1 MAREQTDEAQTAEAR
16 EGGERQARPHT
27 ETAQADRRFCDAVGI
42 REAERH
48 DGDTVN
54 EMDNTLEHDDQAIV
68 CALRGYIAEI
78 RELDES
84 SRELD
89 RRRRDIYSEAR
100 NFGFSTDAI
109 KRIARQRHDGEAK
122 AEADDLVLYLDL
134 LGNKQAPARFKA
146 GEAFSTI
153 VFGSCGFPSD
163 FADALGD
170 A

>member
-1 MAREQTDEAQTAEAR
+1 MHDIAHDDEA
-16 EGGERQARPHT
+16 
-27 ETAQADRRFCDAVGI
+27 
-42 REAERH
+42 
-48 DGDTVN
+48 
-54 EMDNTLEHDDQAIV
+54 IV
-68 CALRGYIAEI
+68 AKLRGYVAEI
-78 RELDES
+78 RELNDAS
-84 SRELD
+84 KGLD

-153 VFGSCGFPSD
+153 AFGSTDWPSD
-163 FADALGD
+163 MAELDGTQN
-170 A
+170 

>member
-1 MAREQTDEAQTAEAR
+1 MFE
-16 EGGERQARPHT
+16 
-27 ETAQADRRFCDAVGI
+27 V
-42 REAERH
+42 
-48 DGDTVN
+48 
-54 EMDNTLEHDDQAIV
+54 EHDDAAIV
-68 CALRGYIAEI
+68 AKLRGYVAEI

-84 SRELD
+84 SKELD

-122 AEADDLVLYLDL
+122 AEADDLVLYLDM
-134 LGNKQAPARFKA
+134 LGNKEAPARFKA

-153 VFGSCGFPSD
+153 AFGSTDWPSD

>member
-1 MAREQTDEAQTAEAR
+1 MCWRSTVDSKMWHKR
-16 EGGERQARPHT
+16 
-27 ETAQADRRFCDAVGI
+27 
-42 REAERH
+42 
-48 DGDTVN
+48 VN
-54 EMDNTLEHDDQAIV
+54 EMHDIAHDDEAIV
-68 CALRGYIAEI
+68 AKLRGYVAEI
-78 RELDES
+78 RELNDAS
-84 SRELD
+84 KGLD

-153 VFGSCGFPSD
+153 AFGTTAWPCD
-163 FADALGD
+163 FAADLSADTDLIKGVGVTGTESRNIAPQGD
-170 A
+170 L